1 MSAAIKLEKCVL
13 EGIESK
19 KKNGLIVS
27 RLKFIALFDRA
38 AAKAI
43 GAEYTVFTKDAEI
56 RTTYT
61 EMQLDFTMPELK
73 LNYVVKGLEDRPLD
87 IRSQGAEKFVLKRKG
102 DGKKKATKLMV
113 QFRVIHIGHYLE
125 LTSWWE
131 AQGGTEGIITLTP
144 QQAELPLSAA
154 PPAPQKPKP
163 VQTELKE
170 FPKPN
175 ENGVYAE
182 TGGFKS
188 QLKLP
193 SGSYGRVT
201 LLQIG
206 ESRWA
211 HAISLELTNETGH
224 STPLN
229 DDIVHFSQADAL
241 RSGMRKLIEA
251 FEPYAT
257 GKKPSASRRAV
268 QDAKKLLVWAKK
280 QFEERNPKAAA
291 AGKAVN

>member
-1 MSAAIKLEKCVL
+1 MSTTIKLEKCVL

-27 RLKFIALFDRA
+27 KLKFIALFDRA

-73 LNYVVKGLEDRPLD
+73 LTYVVKGLEDRPLD

-113 QFRVIHIGHYLE
+113 QFRVIHVGHYLE

-154 PPAPQKPKP
+154 PAPQKPKP

-175 ENGVYAE
+175 EHGVYAE
-182 TGGFKS
+182 TGGQML

-193 SGSYGRVT
+193 SGSHARVT
-201 LLQIG
+201 ILQTAADEWRYG
-206 ESRWA
+206 
-211 HAISLELTNETGH
+211 ISQSLKGVGGN
-224 STPLN
+224 STPLGMKSSLHKTADTALLAGLEELLLWMN
-229 DDIVHFSQADAL
+229 TQVSHLKLPKGPKTDVH
-241 RSGMRKLIEA
+241 KLI
-251 FEPYAT
+251 T
-257 GKKPSASRRAV
+257 
-268 QDAKKLLVWAKK
+268 WAES
-280 QFEERNPKAAA
+280 QREIRTPKAAT